1 MVAIVITII
10 TIQFLMAILN
20 LTYIGTIAGK
30 WKLILVCILSLVG
43 GIINLRLTGMSW
55 TDCFF
60 NSTILG
66 GMQVFFHQVWKQFRE
81 EEY

>member
-1 MVAIVITII
+1 MVSLLIVVIAV
-10 TIQFLMAILN
+10 QFIMAIFKV
-20 LTYIGTIAGK
+20 TYLGMIAGK